1 MRVPLLALLASTLL
15 STAAQAARLDVADGG
30 FQLTVTPTEVLRS
43 ADLVGAEFEMTD
55 GEGGTIVVRIDAV
68 SPVPERPAVLLH
80 TLSVRDGAGWR
91 QLCSPDAQGRR
102 AGFPLRGR
110 WDGRRFVADP
120 NAWFLACTS
129 GSNGK
134 CVLWGYD
141 PWGKG
146 PGGED
151 LADYYRACQQM
162 TRADYAGRGEPHT
175 RDGARIDV
183 ADIAGVQTHG
193 PTMAMC
199 SRRAGARTGPSASPR
214 PGGPT

>member
-1 MRVPLLALLASTLL
+1 
-15 STAAQAARLDVADGG
+15 
-30 FQLTVTPTEVLRS
+30 
-43 ADLVGAEFEMTD
+43 MTD

-68 SPVPERPAVLLH
+68 SPAPERPAVLLH

-91 QLCSPDAQGRR
+91 PLCSPDAQGRR

-162 TRADYAGRGEPHT
+162 TRADYASRGEPHT
-175 RDGARIDV
+175 RDGTRIDV

-193 PTMAMC
+193 PDHGYVFEAGWGPDGAVCVAQTRWPDLI
-199 SRRAGARTGPSASPR
+199 SRKALIAQAPALDGPCDAATARSRGALLFTRIQPR
-214 PGGPT
+214 